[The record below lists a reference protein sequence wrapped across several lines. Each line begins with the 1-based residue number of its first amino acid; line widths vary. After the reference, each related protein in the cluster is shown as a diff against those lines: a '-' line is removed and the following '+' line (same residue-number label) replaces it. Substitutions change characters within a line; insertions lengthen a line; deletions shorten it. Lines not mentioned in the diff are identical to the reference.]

1 MRVAVITPYYQE
13 TDAVLL
19 QCHTSVRRQTHPC
32 THFLIA
38 DGHPNPLFANDLNT
52 VHIVLPAANGDNGNT
67 PRAIGGILADQYG
80 FDAVAYLD
88 ADNWYEPDHI
98 ANLLRARQAAGGDV
112 IASRRRFYGL
122 DGDFLA
128 VKDTADETNV
138 HVDTSCW
145 LIFRPAFSL
154 LRAWLMPK
162 PLGPICDRIF
172 YRTVCHH
179 RFAFTITPDRT
190 VAFRTQYADHYT
202 LTGRP
207 VPPGAK
213 TDIFTTP
220 LAYLQTVQGVKET
233 VQALGFYPL

>member
-1 MRVAVITPYYQE
+1 MRVAVITPYFRE
-13 TDAVLL
+13 PDAILR
-19 QCHTSVRRQTHPC
+19 QCHASVRGQTHPC

-38 DGHPNPLFANDLNT
+38 DGHPNPLFSNDGAT
-52 VHIVLPAANGDNGNT
+52 VHIALPKPNADNGNT

-98 ANLLRARQAAGGDV
+98 ANLLRARQIAGGDV
-112 IASRRRFYGL
+112 IASRRRFYTL
-122 DGDFLA
+122 DGELLTIQ
-128 VKDTADETNV
+128 DTADETNV

-145 LIFRPAFSL
+145 LIFRPAFAL
-154 LRAWLMPK
+154 LRVWLMPK

-172 YRTVCHH
+172 YRAVGHH
-179 RFAFTITPDRT
+179 RFGFTITADRS

-202 LTGRP
+202 HTGRP

-213 TDIFTTP
+213 TDIFSAP
-220 LAYLQTVQGVKET
+220 LAYLQTVQGAKET